1 MTRTERILEE
11 TERTLHSWDDDGSL
25 PPDPYLAARVQ
36 ALHVDRAS
44 SGWRSYGPFFQ
55 PRYAAILA
63 LLIVNV
69 ITVLYLEL
77 SPGHDLSQDLASQ
90 LRDDFQMESTPDN
103 P

>member
-1 MTRTERILEE
+1 MTRTERTLEE
-11 TERTLHSWDDDGSL
+11 AERTLHSWDDDGSL

-36 ALHVDRAS
+36 ALDVDRAS
-44 SGWRSYGPFFQ
+44 SGWRSYGPIFQ
-55 PRYAAILA
+55 PRYAALLA
-63 LLIVNV
+63 LLIVNL

-77 SPGHDLSQDLASQ
+77 SPGHDLSRDLASQ